1 MKYYL
6 FKYKKLFI
14 LSITF
19 IAIKSI
25 LISVM
30 SFTVKNLIDSCTYK
44 NLNLVYKNSI
54 TMIIY
59 ILIII
64 ISSYISNIQW
74 MKFIKNVVT
83 DLKNDIFKKLL
94 SRPKEEFDINNT
106 ASYMSLI
113 NNDLEML
120 QSSYFMNLFSLFQII
135 ISFISAS
142 LSIVILNIYI
152 GVVAIVFSLLP
163 ILSPYIF
170 SKKLSIYKKNYS
182 DALSI
187 FMEKSKDLFSGMSI
201 IKSFNAQPQCYNI
214 YKSKNI
220 DVEKSRYKFHKVS
233 LIVDLL
239 SIIASYSA
247 YFLTLALGIYL
258 IIKDKITVGAFIGS
272 FQLLNLI
279 SSPILA
285 ITIQISSFKSIKL
298 VKKKV
303 EDILN
308 EENFLDNGKTLK
320 HFENNIKFDNVS
332 FMYDKRKVL
341 DNVTFTFKKGG
352 KYALVG
358 KSGSGKSTL
367 VKLLLKYYTNYEGNI
382 TIDNNNIKDLSFTS
396 LYSNISIIQ
405 QDVFMFDA
413 SLKENITL
421 FYDYNTDEIYNSIVK
436 SGMKDFVDILPD
448 KEESHIGE
456 NGNFI
461 SGGEKQ
467 RISIARS
474 VIRNTPVL
482 ILDEATS
489 SLDKETSYKIE
500 KTLLDMKDLTIIF
513 ITHKLSEDL
522 LNRCDEIIVMDDGK
536 IVEAGNY
543 LQLLENHNYFYNLYN
558 IN

>member
-74 MKFIKNVVT
+74 MKFIKNVMT

-536 IVEAGNY
+536 IVETGNY

>member
-536 IVEAGNY
+536 IVETGNY

>member
-1 MKYYL
+1 M
-6 FKYKKLFI
+6 
-14 LSITF
+14 
-19 IAIKSI
+19 
-25 LISVM
+25 
-30 SFTVKNLIDSCTYK
+30 
-44 NLNLVYKNSI
+44 
-54 TMIIY
+54 
-59 ILIII
+59 
-64 ISSYISNIQW
+64 
-74 MKFIKNVVT
+74 
-83 DLKNDIFKKLL
+83 
-94 SRPKEEFDINNT
+94 
-106 ASYMSLI
+106 
-113 NNDLEML
+113 
-120 QSSYFMNLFSLFQII
+120 
-135 ISFISAS
+135 
-142 LSIVILNIYI
+142 
-152 GVVAIVFSLLP
+152 
-163 ILSPYIF
+163 
-170 SKKLSIYKKNYS
+170 
-182 DALSI
+182 
-187 FMEKSKDLFSGMSI
+187 
-201 IKSFNAQPQCYNI
+201 
-214 YKSKNI
+214 
-220 DVEKSRYKFHKVS
+220 
-233 LIVDLL
+233 
-239 SIIASYSA
+239 
-247 YFLTLALGIYL
+247 
-258 IIKDKITVGAFIGS
+258 
-272 FQLLNLI
+272 
-279 SSPILA
+279 A